1 MTHQPM
7 PHKNKTLA
15 ALLAALGGT
24 LGLYRFYLAGPRD
37 RWAWLHCAALPL
49 SLLIYLLINHLP
61 LFFVAMPLIV
71 SALAGL
77 LACLVIGTTT
87 DEKWDARFNPATATP
102 TRSGWLLVLTLIF
115 GLAIGAGL
123 LILVIARSFDLIL
136 TGGLYG

>member
-1 MTHQPM
+1 MKNQQT
-7 PHKNKTLA
+7 PHKNKALA

-24 LGLYRFYLAGPRD
+24 FGLYRFYLAGPRD

-49 SLLIYLLINHLP
+49 SLLLYLLFSSMHP
-61 LFFVAMPLIV
+61 FFAAMPLIL

-87 DEKWDARFNPATATP
+87 DEQWDARFNPGTP
-102 TRSGWLLVLTLIF
+102 IPTQSGWLLVLTLIF
-115 GLAIGAGL
+115 ALAIGAGL
-123 LILVIARSFDLIL
+123 LILVIARSFDLML